1 MSQTRNRLDIFC
13 FHRVLPLNEYNSLS
27 NDEKAFSVTTDY
39 FYSFLEFASKKYK
52 FCSLD
57 DGLLLQNDSSPCCHI
72 TFDDGY
78 KDNLEYALPILK
90 KYSAHA
96 TIYITDRMI
105 SRDISNP
112 KNMSSSNINDFLSWE
127 EILKLDNEDLIEIG
141 GHSSSH
147 TILSS
152 LKSDELL
159 NEIKNSKKIIEQ
171 NLGHLINHFAYPYGG
186 KGTYNKKTIE
196 CIKES
201 GYKTAS
207 TAICKKL
214 DFKSNPYE
222 LPRYFITQNCT
233 VNINLARLSG
243 ISNLFN
249 HQLLP

>member
-96 TIYITDRMI
+96 TIYI
-105 SRDISNP
+105 
-112 KNMSSSNINDFLSWE
+112 
-127 EILKLDNEDLIEIG
+127 
-141 GHSSSH
+141 
-147 TILSS
+147 
-152 LKSDELL
+152 
-159 NEIKNSKKIIEQ
+159 SKHRQSVVVWHI
-171 NLGHLINHFAYPYGG
+171 P
-186 KGTYNKKTIE
+186 
-196 CIKES
+196 
-201 GYKTAS
+201 
-207 TAICKKL
+207 
-214 DFKSNPYE
+214 
-222 LPRYFITQNCT
+222 
-233 VNINLARLSG
+233 
-243 ISNLFN
+243 
-249 HQLLP
+249 LLPFSNTNTM